1 MEYFLNIFKS
11 KNIEGHIPLDKRRAI
26 DASFNALGNSN
37 DNDILALKELVL
49 EPTDSEKHEKSRLV
63 QNSVY
68 FEKRYRDLKEITKV
82 IMFGTFIFVILTVLS
97 SRGFLP
103 SFFGSYIIPIFV
115 GCFLFYLVF
124 RYFDV
129 AMRNQ
134 INYDDYNFNIPDF
147 KNRVNKDV

>member
-1 MEYFLNIFKS
+1 MEYFLNMFKS

-26 DASFNALGNSN
+26 DASFNELGNSA
-37 DNDILALKELVL
+37 DIVALRELVL
-49 EPTDSEKHEKSRLV
+49 EPTDSEKHEKTRLV

-97 SRGFLP
+97 TRGFLP
-103 SFFGSYIIPIFV
+103 SVFASYIIPIFV
-115 GCFLFYLVF
+115 GFFLFYLIF

-147 KNRVNKDV
+147 KNRVNKDI

>member
-1 MEYFLNIFKS
+1 MEYFLNMFKS

-26 DASFNALGNSN
+26 DLSFNALGNS
-37 DNDILALKELVL
+37 NDILALKELVL
-49 EPTDSEKHEKSRLV
+49 EPTDSEKHEKTRLV

-97 SRGFLP
+97 TRGFLP
-103 SFFGSYIIPIFV
+103 SVFASYIIPIFV
-115 GCFLFYLVF
+115 GFFLFYLIF

-147 KNRVNKDV
+147 KNRVNKDI

>member
-1 MEYFLNIFKS
+1 MEYFLNMFKS
-11 KNIEGHIPLDKRRAI
+11 KNIEGHIPLDKQRAI
-26 DASFNALGNSN
+26 DASFNELGNSA
-37 DNDILALKELVL
+37 DIVALRELVL
-49 EPTDSEKHEKSRLV
+49 EPTDSEKHEKTRLV

-97 SRGFLP
+97 TRGFLP
-103 SFFGSYIIPIFV
+103 SVFASYIIPIFV
-115 GCFLFYLVF
+115 GFFLFYLIF

-147 KNRVNKDV
+147 KNRVNKDI